1 MVSNI
6 LWYVVPM
13 DLTQS
18 LNCRQLRK
26 YDVVDSTG
34 EKIGRIG
41 EMTFTFDKE
50 LKLSHFILVGSRWDA
65 WVDWVDFFP
74 IFNASHITKITDK
87 IHLDTTANDLRIAI
101 DDDVSEEHS
110 LSNLEGMD
118 IYDKEGLKVGNIID
132 IDFDVDGMASF
143 TVGGGIIEE
152 TLEAIG
158 LKADIDIIVPANT
171 VESITDTV
179 KLFVS
184 KDDLQLTM
192 DEALKRKTR
201 DKVATDREHAKVRLY
216 SHRRF

>member
-1 MVSNI
+1 
-6 LWYVVPM
+6 M
-13 DLTQS
+13 DLAQS
-18 LNCRQLRK
+18 LNCRELKK
-26 YDVVDSTG
+26 YDVVDSNG

-50 LKLSHFILVGSRWDA
+50 LKLAHFILVGSRWEELMESLGIRPDIDP
-65 WVDWVDFFP
+65 V
-74 IFNASHITKITDK
+74 FNASHITKITDR
-87 IHLDTTANDLRIAI
+87 IHLDTTTNELKLAI
-101 DDDVSEEHS
+101 DPEVPPDEEHR
-110 LSNLEGMD
+110 LSNLDGMD

-132 IDFDVDGMASF
+132 IDFDADGMASF

-192 DEALKRKTR
+192 DEALQDETVRKAR
-201 DKVATDREHAKVRLY
+201 DRAATDREVAKVRLY
-216 SHRRF
+216 SHRPF